1 MNAQY
6 MRWLELVGTLLV
18 VVGALN
24 WGLWGLLNL
33 NVVEMLLGGWPT
45 VVRVVYILVGVAG
58 LWLLYDWYVKMSKK

>member
-6 MRWLELVGTLLV
+6 MKWVETVGMLLV
-18 VVGALN
+18 IVGALN

-33 NVVEMLLGGWPT
+33 NVVEMLLGAWPT
-45 VVRVVYILVGVAG
+45 VVKVVYILVGLAG

>member
-24 WGLWGLLNL
+24 WGLWGFLNL

>member
-24 WGLWGLLNL
+24 WGLWGFLNL
-33 NVVEMLLGGWPT
+33 NVVEMLLGGLPT

>member
-18 VVGALN
+18 IVGALN

-33 NVVEMLLGGWPT
+33 NVVNLVVGAWPT
-45 VVRVVYILVGVAG
+45 VERVVYILVGVGG

>member
-33 NVVEMLLGGWPT
+33 NVVNMVVGAWPL
-45 VVRVVYILVGVAG
+45 VERVVYILVGVGG